1 MIFASEALS
10 QQEVDAVLSG
20 DWAPN
25 MFIKAHDNFIRAVIQ
40 TSEKARRLV
49 DDLEGCE
56 RDGKLYLAFRKAAI
70 APKMYAIGGNSKP
83 VDVFG
88 NETPEGFN
96 FAYWLDMCD
105 NVKDAAEAFLTDVGM
120 KNGGRL
126 PTPASVEFMMQL
138 ADLGI
143 CAARL
148 YRGYIDVRDAD
159 DYCRRYAAQKKA
171 AAKTDEEFEFAVGKE
186 RYADRMMTGV
196 VRMLHYNTGLPGEDG
211 ARMAEDMAAEKRR
224 FAELDAAG
232 EEARG
237 LVYFK
242 EYGRD

>member
-56 RDGKLYLAFRKAAI
+56 RDGNSTSLSGKRLSLPRCTLLAGTPSRWMCSAT
-70 APKMYAIGGNSKP
+70 KP
-83 VDVFG
+83 
-88 NETPEGFN
+88 PAGFN
-96 FAYWLDMCD
+96 FVYWLDMCD
-105 NVKDAAEAFLTDVGM
+105 NVRKASEAFLTDVGM

-126 PTPASVEFMMQL
+126 PTPTSVEFTLQL

-143 CAARL
+143 CTARL

-211 ARMAEDMAAEKRR
+211 ARMAEDMADEKRR

>member
-1 MIFASEALS
+1 MIFASEAFS

-70 APKMYAIGGNSKP
+70 APKMYAIGGKSKP
-83 VDVFG
+83 VDMFG
-88 NETPEGFN
+88 NETPDGFD
-96 FAYWLDMCD
+96 FGYWLDLYD
-105 NVKDAAEAFLTDVGM
+105 NVKGAAEAFLLDVGI
-120 KNGGRL
+120 KNGGKL
-126 PTPASVEFMMQL
+126 PALSGAEFTLLL
-138 ADLGI
+138 ADLAI
-143 CAARL
+143 CTARL

-171 AAKTDEEFEFAVGKE
+171 AAKTYEEFELAIGKE

-196 VRMLHYNTGLPGEDG
+196 LRMLHYNTGLPVEDS
-211 ARMAEDMAAEKRR
+211 ARMAAAMADEKRR
-224 FAELDAAG
+224 FAELDASG
-232 EEARG
+232 EYARG
-237 LVYFK
+237 LIYFK
-242 EYGRD
+242 EYGQD